1 MAGKTYSS
9 FSDVE
14 NDARSGLFANEPDLR
29 QALVEALKNEINRYC
44 GKNPVVVDHIFKPML
59 ERVVEGK
66 RRADIMFSNVV
77 IEVKKPEGLSQG
89 RQQLYQY
96 MADLRSR
103 AGMLVIHGVVT
114 DGVDAEYYVLDN
126 TGFKLVIRG
135 GLSDVMGGLL
145 TSFCAQKIPIVTPEE
160 LLSIVGI

>member
-1 MAGKTYSS
+1 
-9 FSDVE
+9 
-14 NDARSGLFANEPDLR
+14 
-29 QALVEALKNEINRYC
+29 
-44 GKNPVVVDHIFKPML
+44 
-59 ERVVEGK
+59 
-66 RRADIMFSNVV
+66 
-77 IEVKKPEGLSQG
+77 
-89 RQQLYQY
+89 
-96 MADLRSR
+96 
-103 AGMLVIHGVVT
+103 VIHGVVT

>member
-77 IEVKKPEGLSQG
+77 IEVKKPGGLSQG

-103 AGMLVIHGVVT
+103 ANGLVIHGVVT
-114 DGVDAEYYVLDN
+114 DGVDAEYYLLDD